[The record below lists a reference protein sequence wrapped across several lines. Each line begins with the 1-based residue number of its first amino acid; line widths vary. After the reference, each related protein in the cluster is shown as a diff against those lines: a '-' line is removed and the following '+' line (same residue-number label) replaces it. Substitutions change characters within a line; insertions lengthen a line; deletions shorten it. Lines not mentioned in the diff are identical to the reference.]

1 MAIFTSSQ
9 LTSDRLGRGRKK
21 DLECNSEFGNEIRP
35 AMVIAPDIK
44 SVLRRGTPYFSRF
57 TITYSLPKIPG
68 RQYKLVKSEE

>member
-21 DLECNSEFGNEIRP
+21 DLECKLEFGNEIRL

-44 SVLRRGTPYFSRF
+44 SVLRRGTPYFF
-57 TITYSLPKIPG
+57 TIHYYLFTSKNPG
-68 RQYKLVKSEE
+68 QAVQISEK

>member
-21 DLECNSEFGNEIRP
+21 DLECKLEFGNEIRP

-44 SVLRRGTPYFSRF
+44 SVLRRGTPYFF
-57 TITYSLPKIPG
+57 TIHNYLFTSKNPG
-68 RQYKLVKSEE
+68 QAVQISEK

>member
-21 DLECNSEFGNEIRP
+21 DLKCKLEFGNEIRP

-44 SVLRRGTPYFSRF
+44 SVLRRSTPYFF
-57 TITYSLPKIPG
+57 TIHYYLFTSKNPG
-68 RQYKLVKSEE
+68 RAVQVSEE